1 MDLFRYFVRFLY
13 KIRWYLVIMP
23 MISLI
28 IAWFM
33 TRNMERI
40 YDTNTTIYT
49 GMITGYNIEG
59 GTGSAGGNSQTNI
72 TNLMLIITTDNTIHE
87 VSLRLFARC
96 MMYGNPNKD
105 NNYISAE
112 HFRQLNASVPADVK
126 ALINH
131 SNEAQTY
138 ANLKAY
144 EKPSQDNFLFGLT
157 NYHPYF
163 GINSITSRLKV
174 LQLQKSDIID
184 IGYSAN
190 DAGIAYNTLDI
201 LNDVFSKQYQQ
212 LRYGETSN
220 VIKFFE
226 REVARLYRILTS
238 AEDDLI
244 RYNVSKRVINYGE
257 QTKQVAAM
265 DAQQQ
270 NFRNDQLMNYTTAK
284 ALLDYL
290 ERQLGNRAQI
300 IRSNKE
306 FTNQVRDISRIQSRI
321 SNLKLMSSEGGGNN
335 NESQEELAKA
345 QRDLQRATGRVTQL
359 TKDIEAATFSTETG
373 VKAQDM
379 LGRWLE
385 QLLLLEKTKAEMTA
399 TDIMKNELDR
409 QYLYF
414 APIGATLERKSRH
427 IGFIEGNYMEM
438 LRALNSARM
447 RQRNLQMSTA
457 TLRVLNP
464 PMFPLN
470 AQPTNR
476 MMVLLG
482 AFMLTFILV
491 TLYFLII
498 EMLDRT
504 LRDRMRSE
512 RITNI
517 PVMGC
522 FPKESNLRYR
532 RFNKTI
538 ADMAM
543 KQLSKAL
550 LPNFKEGQQNV
561 LNLLS
566 TDSGNGKSYIAQEL
580 ENYWISIG
588 LQVRRLTYDEDFLA
602 EDSKFILAKDIKDL
616 CPDILP
622 EEIAIIEYPN
632 LDDYSISP
640 ALLNMGTINM
650 MVTRANRTWKDVDQK
665 ALNEV
670 QAMLDEEHKNTL
682 FMYLTEAT
690 RYAVEEFVGQLPP
703 YEQTHVQHVCKGKRR
718 KSVITLS
725 PVFACN
731 LRVCLCGIQHVCHH
745 LRDASTGCRYIIAL

>member
-13 KIRWYLVIMP
+13 KIRWYLAILP
-23 MISLI
+23 MIALI
-28 IAWFM
+28 VAWFM

-49 GMITGYNIEG
+49 GMITGYNLE
-59 GTGSAGGNSQTNI
+59 GTGSVGGNPQTNI

-87 VSLRLFARC
+87 VALRLFSRC

-112 HFRQLNASVPADVK
+112 HFRQLNATVPAEVK

-131 SNEAQTY
+131 NSEAQTY

-144 EKPSQDNFLFGLT
+144 EKPSQDNFLFGLL

-174 LQLQKSDIID
+174 LQLNGSDIID

-201 LNDVFSKQYQQ
+201 LNEVFARQYQQ
-212 LRYGETSN
+212 IRFGETNN
-220 VIKFFE
+220 VIRFFE
-226 REVARLYRILTS
+226 KEVARLYKILTA

-244 RYNVSKRVINYGE
+244 RYNISKRIINYGE
-257 QTKQVAAM
+257 QTKQLAALE
-265 DAQQQ
+265 AQQQ
-270 NFRNDQLMNYTTAK
+270 NFRNDQLLHYTTSK
-284 ALLDYL
+284 ALMDYL
-290 ERQLGNRAQI
+290 ERQLGNRAQV

-321 SNLKLMSSEGGGNN
+321 SNLRLMSSETGAQN

-345 QRDLQRATGRVTQL
+345 QRDLQRATSRVTQL
-359 TKDIEAATFSTETG
+359 TKDIEASTYSTETG
-373 VKAQDM
+373 VRANSM
-379 LGRWLE
+379 LDRWLE
-385 QLLLLEKTKAEMTA
+385 QILLLEKTKAEMTA
-399 TDIMKNELDR
+399 TDIMKNSLDR
-409 QYLYF
+409 QYLFY
-414 APIGATLERKSRH
+414 APIGATLDRKARH

-438 LRALNSARM
+438 LGALNSARL

-476 MMVLLG
+476 LMILLG
-482 AFMLTFILV
+482 AFLLTFMLTALWFM
-491 TLYFLII
+491 II

-512 RITNI
+512 RITKI

-550 LPNFKEGQQNV
+550 LPHFKEGQQNV
-561 LNLLS
+561 LNLIS
-566 TDSGNGKSYIAQEL
+566 TDSGNGKSYLAQEL

-622 EEIAIIEYPN
+622 DEIAIIEYPN
-632 LDDYSISP
+632 LDDNSISP
-640 ALLNMGTINM
+640 ALLNIGTVNL

-665 ALNEV
+665 ALKEV
-670 QAMLDEEHKNTL
+670 QAMLDDEHKDTL
-682 FMYLTEAT
+682 FMYLTEAS

-703 YEQTHVQHVCKGKRR
+703 YTKFNNFVYRMSQLGLTAIENEHAK
-718 KSVITLS
+718 
-725 PVFACN
+725 
-731 LRVCLCGIQHVCHH
+731 
-745 LRDASTGCRYIIAL
+745 

>member
-1 MDLFRYFVRFLY
+1 MDLFRYLVRFLY
-13 KIRWYLVIMP
+13 KIRWYLVILP
-23 MISLI
+23 LI
-28 IAWFM
+28 TLIVAWFM

-49 GMITGYNIEG
+49 GMITGYNLEG
-59 GTGSAGGNSQTNI
+59 GSGAAGGQQQTNI
-72 TNLMLIITTDNTIHE
+72 TNLMLLITTDNTIHE
-87 VSLRLFARC
+87 VALRLFGRC

-105 NNYISAE
+105 NNYISAQHYRE
-112 HFRQLNASVPADVK
+112 LSASVPADVK

-131 SNEAQTY
+131 NSESATY

-144 EKPSQDNFLFGLT
+144 EKPTVGNYLFSLL
-157 NYHPYF
+157 NYHQWF
-163 GINSITSRLKV
+163 GIDNITSRLKV
-174 LQLQKSDIID
+174 IQMSNSDIID

-190 DAGIAYNTLDI
+190 DAGIAFNTLDI
-201 LNDVFSKQYQQ
+201 LNEVFARQYQH
-212 LRYGETSN
+212 LRFGETSN

-226 REVARLYRILTS
+226 REVSRLYRILTN

-244 RYNVSKRVINYGE
+244 RYNVSKRIINYGE
-257 QTKQVAAM
+257 QTKQLAALE
-265 DAQQQ
+265 AQQQ
-270 NFRNDQLMNYTTAK
+270 NFRNDQLMNYTTSK
-284 ALLDYL
+284 ALMDYL

-306 FTNQVRDISRIQSRI
+306 FTNQVKDISRIQSRI
-321 SNLKLMSSEGGGNN
+321 SNLRLMSSEGGGNN
-335 NESQEELAKA
+335 FESQQELAKA
-345 QRDLQRATGRVTQL
+345 ERDLQAATGRVTEL
-359 TKDIEAATFSTETG
+359 TKDIEASTYSTETG
-373 VKAQDM
+373 VKANDM
-379 LGRWLE
+379 LSRWLE
-385 QLLLLEKTKAEMTA
+385 QIILLEKTKAQMTA
-399 TDIMKNELDR
+399 TDIMKKNLDD
-409 QYLYF
+409 QYLFY
-414 APIGATLERKSRH
+414 APIGATLDRKARH
-427 IGFIEGNYMEM
+427 ITFIEGNYMSM
-438 LRALNSARM
+438 LNALNAARL
-447 RQRNLQMSTA
+447 RQRNLQMTTA
-457 TLRVLNP
+457 ALRVLNP

-476 MMVLLG
+476 MMILLG
-482 AFMLTFILV
+482 AFLLAFMFTA
-491 TLYFLII
+491 LYFFLI
-498 EMLDRT
+498 ELLDRT

-512 RITNI
+512 RITKV

-538 ADMAM
+538 ADMAL

-550 LPNFKEGQQNV
+550 LPHFKEGQQNV

-566 TDSGNGKSYIAQEL
+566 TDSGNGRSYLAQEL

-622 EEIAIIEYPN
+622 DEIAIIEYPN
-632 LDDYSISP
+632 LDDNSISP
-640 ALLNMGTINM
+640 SLLNMATVNL

-670 QAMLDEEHKNTL
+670 QELLDDEHKNTL
-682 FMYLTEAT
+682 FMYLTESS

-703 YEQTHVQHVCKGKRR
+703 YTKFNNFVYRMSQLGLTAVENEHAR
-718 KSVITLS
+718 
-725 PVFACN
+725 
-731 LRVCLCGIQHVCHH
+731 
-745 LRDASTGCRYIIAL
+745 

>member
-1 MDLFRYFVRFLY
+1 MDLFRYLVRFLY
-13 KIRWYLVIMP
+13 KIRWYLVVLP
-23 MISLI
+23 MIALVV
-28 IAWFM
+28 AWFM
-33 TRNMERI
+33 TRHMERI

-49 GMITGYNIEG
+49 GMITGYNLEG
-59 GTGSAGGNSQTNI
+59 GYGAGGNSQTNI

-87 VSLRLFARC
+87 VALRLFARC

-112 HFRQLNASVPADVK
+112 HYRQLSAQVPPDVK

-131 SNEAQTY
+131 NSEAQTY

-144 EKPSQDNFLFGLT
+144 EKPSQDNYLFGLL
-157 NYHPYF
+157 NYHPWF
-163 GINSITSRLKV
+163 GIDNITSRLKV
-174 LQLQKSDIID
+174 LQLNGSDIID

-201 LNDVFSKQYQQ
+201 LNEVFARQYQQ
-212 LRYGETSN
+212 IRFGETGN

-226 REVARLYRILTS
+226 REVARLYKILTN

-244 RYNVSKRVINYGE
+244 RYNISKRIINYEE
-257 QTKQVAAM
+257 QTKQLTVLE
-265 DAQQQ
+265 AQQQ
-270 NFRNDQLMNYTTAK
+270 NFRNDQLMHYTTAK

-290 ERQLGNRAQI
+290 ERQLGNRAQV

-306 FTNQVRDISRIQSRI
+306 FTSQVRDIS
-321 SNLKLMSSEGGGNN
+321 NLRLMSSEGGGNN
-335 NESQEELAKA
+335 QESQEELAKA
-345 QRDLQRATGRVTQL
+345 QRDLQAATGRVNQL
-359 TKDIEAATFSTETG
+359 TRDIEASTYSTETG
-373 VKAQDM
+373 VRAQDM

-399 TDIMKNELDR
+399 TDIMKKNLDD
-409 QYLYF
+409 QYFFY
-414 APIGATLERKSRH
+414 APIGATLDRKARH

-438 LRALNSARM
+438 LKALNAARL
-447 RQRNLQMSTA
+447 RQKNLQMSTA

-476 MMVLLG
+476 MMILLG
-482 AFMLTFILV
+482 AFMLTFML
-491 TLYFLII
+491 TALWFLII
-498 EMLDRT
+498 ELLDRT

-512 RITNI
+512 RITQV

-532 RFNKTI
+532 RYNKTI

-550 LPNFKEGQQNV
+550 LPHFKEGQQNV
-561 LNLLS
+561 LNLIS
-566 TDSGNGKSYIAQEL
+566 TDSGNGKSYLAQEL
-580 ENYWISIG
+580 ENFWISIG
-588 LQVRRLTYDEDFLA
+588 LQVRRLTYDEDFLS
-602 EDSKFILAKDIKDL
+602 EDSKFILAQNIKDL

-622 EEIAIIEYPN
+622 DEIAIIEYPN
-632 LDDYSISP
+632 LDDNSISP
-640 ALLNMGTINM
+640 ALLNMGTVNL

-665 ALNEV
+665 ALKEV
-670 QAMLDEEHKNTL
+670 QALLDEEHKNSL
-682 FMYLTEAT
+682 FMYLTEAS

-703 YEQTHVQHVCKGKRR
+703 FVYRMSQLGLTAVENEHAK
-718 KSVITLS
+718 
-725 PVFACN
+725 
-731 LRVCLCGIQHVCHH
+731 
-745 LRDASTGCRYIIAL
+745 

>member
-13 KIRWYLVIMP
+13 KIRWYLVILP
-23 MISLI
+23 LI
-28 IAWFM
+28 ALIVAWFL

-59 GTGSAGGNSQTNI
+59 GTGTAGGNAQTNI

-87 VSLRLFARC
+87 VALRLFARC
-96 MMYGNPNKD
+96 MMYGNLNKD

-112 HFRQLNASVPADVK
+112 HFRQLDNTVPADVK
-126 ALINH
+126 ALIRRN
-131 SNEAQTY
+131 SEAQTY

-144 EKPSQDNFLFGLT
+144 EKPSQDNFLFGLL

-163 GINSITSRLKV
+163 GINNITSRLKV
-174 LQLQKSDIID
+174 LQLNNSDIID

-201 LNDVFSKQYQQ
+201 LNEVFARQYQQ
-212 LRYGETSN
+212 IRFGETSN

-226 REVARLYRILTS
+226 KEVARLYRILTN

-244 RYNVSKRVINYGE
+244 RYNISKKIVNYGE
-257 QTKQVAAM
+257 QTKQLTVLE
-265 DAQQQ
+265 AQQQ
-270 NFRNDQLMNYTTAK
+270 NFRNDQLMNYTTSK

-290 ERQLGNRAQI
+290 ERQLGNRAQV

-306 FTNQVRDISRIQSRI
+306 FTSQVRDISRIQSRI
-321 SNLKLMSSEGGGNN
+321 SNLKLMSNEGGNN

-345 QRDLQRATGRVTQL
+345 QRDLNAATNRVTQL
-359 TKDIEAATFSTETG
+359 TKDIEASTYSTETG
-373 VKAQDM
+373 VRASDM
-379 LGRWLE
+379 LSRWLE

-399 TDIMKNELDR
+399 TDIMKQNLDK
-409 QYLYF
+409 QYLFY
-414 APIGATLERKSRH
+414 APIGATLDRKDRH

-438 LRALNSARM
+438 LKALNAARL
-447 RQRNLQMSTA
+447 RQRNLQMTTA

-476 MMVLLG
+476 LMILLG
-482 AFMLTFILV
+482 AFMLTFML
-491 TLYFLII
+491 TALWFLII

-512 RITNI
+512 RITKV

-522 FPKESNLRYR
+522 YPKESNLRYR

-538 ADMAM
+538 ADMSLH
-543 KQLSKAL
+543 QLSKAL
-550 LPNFKEGQQNV
+550 LPHFQEGQQNV
-561 LNLLS
+561 LNLIS
-566 TDSGNGKSYIAQEL
+566 TDTGNGKSFLAQEL

-602 EDSKFILAKDIKDL
+602 EDSKFILAKGIKDL

-632 LDDYSISP
+632 LDENSLSP
-640 ALLNMGTINM
+640 ALLNMGTVNL

-665 ALNEV
+665 ALKEV
-670 QAMLDEEHKNTL
+670 QAMLDDEHKDTL
-682 FMYLTEAT
+682 FMYLTEAS

-703 YEQTHVQHVCKGKRR
+703 YTKFNNFVYRMSQLGLTATENEHAK
-718 KSVITLS
+718 
-725 PVFACN
+725 
-731 LRVCLCGIQHVCHH
+731 
-745 LRDASTGCRYIIAL
+745 

>member
-1 MDLFRYFVRFLY
+1 MDLFRYFIRFLY
-13 KIRWYLVIMP
+13 KIRWYLIILP
-23 MISLI
+23 IISLI
-28 IAWFM
+28 VAWFM

-49 GMITGYNIEG
+49 GMITGYNLEG
-59 GTGSAGGNSQTNI
+59 TTGSVGGNSQTNI
-72 TNLMLIITTDNTIHE
+72 TNLMLIVTTDNTIHE
-87 VSLRLFARC
+87 VALRLFSRC

-112 HFRQLNASVPADVK
+112 HFRQLNATVPPEVK
-126 ALINH
+126 ALINRN
-131 SNEAQTY
+131 NEDQTY

-144 EKPSQDNFLFGLT
+144 EKPSQNNYIFGLL
-157 NYHPYF
+157 NYHQYF
-163 GINSITSRLKV
+163 GIDNITSRLKV
-174 LQLQKSDIID
+174 LQLDQSDIID

-190 DAGIAYNTLDI
+190 DAGIAFNTLDI
-201 LNDVFSKQYQQ
+201 LNKVFARQYQQ
-212 LRYGETSN
+212 LRFGETNN
-220 VIKFFE
+220 VIRFFE
-226 REVARLYRILTS
+226 KEVGRLYKILTN

-244 RYNVSKRVINYGE
+244 RYNISKRIINYEE
-257 QTKQVAAM
+257 QTKALTGLE
-265 DAQQQ
+265 AQQQ
-270 NFRNDQLMNYTTAK
+270 NFRNDQLLNYTTSK

-300 IRSNKE
+300 IRSNTE
-306 FTNQVRDISRIQSRI
+306 FTKQVRDISRIQSRI
-321 SNLKLMSSEGGGNN
+321 SNLRLMSSEGGAQN

-345 QRDLQRATGRVTQL
+345 QRDLQKATGRVTQL
-359 TKDIEAATFSTETG
+359 TKDIEASTFSTETG
-373 VKAQDM
+373 VKANDM
-379 LGRWLE
+379 LERWLE
-385 QLLLLEKTKAEMTA
+385 QLLLMEKTKAEMTA
-399 TDIMKNELDR
+399 TDIMKDNLDR
-409 QYLYF
+409 QYLFY
-414 APIGATLERKSRH
+414 APIGATIERKVRH

-438 LRALNSARM
+438 LKALNAARM

-476 MMVLLG
+476 IMILLG
-482 AFMLTFILV
+482 SLLLTFMLTALW
-491 TLYFLII
+491 FLII

-512 RITNI
+512 RITQI

-543 KQLSKAL
+543 KQLSKSL
-550 LPNFKEGQQNV
+550 LPHFKEGQQNV
-561 LNLLS
+561 LNLIS
-566 TDSGNGKSYIAQEL
+566 TDSGNGKSYLAQEL

-588 LQVRRLTYDEDFLA
+588 LEVRRLTYDEDFLA
-602 EDSKFILAKDIKDL
+602 EDSKFILAKGIKDL

-622 EEIAIIEYPN
+622 NEIAIIEYPN
-632 LDDYSISP
+632 MDDNSISP
-640 ALLNMGTINM
+640 ALLNMGTINL

-665 ALNEV
+665 ALREL
-670 QAMLDEEHKNTL
+670 QTMLDEDHKDTL
-682 FMYLTEAT
+682 FMYLTEAS

-703 YEQTHVQHVCKGKRR
+703 YTRFNNFVYRISQLGLTATENEH
-718 KSVITLS
+718 SL
-725 PVFACN
+725 
-731 LRVCLCGIQHVCHH
+731 
-745 LRDASTGCRYIIAL
+745 

>member
-13 KIRWYLVIMP
+13 KIRWYLVILP
-23 MISLI
+23 LI
-28 IAWFM
+28 ALIVAWFL

-40 YDTNTTIYT
+40 YDANTTIYT
-49 GMITGYNIEG
+49 GMITGYNLEG
-59 GTGSAGGNSQTNI
+59 SGAVGGNPQTNI

-87 VSLRLFARC
+87 VALRLFARC
-96 MMYGNPNKD
+96 MMYGNPNKN

-112 HFRQLNASVPADVK
+112 HFRQLNATVPPDVK
-126 ALINH
+126 ALINRN
-131 SNEAQTY
+131 SESATY

-144 EKPSQDNFLFGLT
+144 EKPSQDNYLFGIL

-163 GINSITSRLKV
+163 GIDNITSRLKV
-174 LQLQKSDIID
+174 LQLSGSDIID
-184 IGYSAN
+184 IAYSAN
-190 DAGIAYNTLDI
+190 DAGIAYNTIDI
-201 LNDVFSKQYQQ
+201 LNEVFARQYQAI
-212 LRYGETSN
+212 RFGETGN

-226 REVARLYRILTS
+226 REVHRLWRILTN

-244 RYNVSKRVINYGE
+244 RYNISKRIINYGE
-257 QTKQVAAM
+257 QTKQLTVLE
-265 DAQQQ
+265 AQQQ
-270 NFRNDQLMNYTTAK
+270 NFRNDQLMNRTTSK

-290 ERQLGNRAQI
+290 ERQLGNRAQV

-306 FTNQVRDISRIQSRI
+306 FTSQVRDISRIQSRI

-345 QRDLQRATGRVTQL
+345 QRDLQAATSRVTQL
-359 TKDIEAATFSTETG
+359 TKDIEASTYSTETG
-373 VKAQDM
+373 VKANDM
-379 LGRWLE
+379 LSRWLE
-385 QLLLLEKTKAEMTA
+385 QLLLLEKTKAEGTA
-399 TDIMKNELDR
+399 TDIMRENLDR
-409 QYLYF
+409 QYLYY
-414 APIGATLERKSRH
+414 APIGATLDRKDRH
-427 IGFIEGNYMEM
+427 IAFIEGNYMEM
-438 LRALNSARM
+438 LKALNAARL
-447 RQRNLQMSTA
+447 RQKNLQMSTA

-476 MMVLLG
+476 IMILLG
-482 AFMLTFILV
+482 AFMLTFML
-491 TLYFLII
+491 TALYFLLI

-512 RITNI
+512 RITKI

-538 ADMAM
+538 ADMSM

-550 LPNFKEGQQNV
+550 LPHFKEGQQNV

-566 TDSGNGKSYIAQEL
+566 TDSGNGKSYLSQEL

-622 EEIAIIEYPN
+622 DEIAIIEYPN

-640 ALLNMGTINM
+640 ALLNMGTINL

-665 ALNEV
+665 ALKEV
-670 QAMLDEEHKNTL
+670 QAMLDEEHKNSL
-682 FMYLTEAT
+682 FMYLTEAS

-703 YEQTHVQHVCKGKRR
+703 YTKFSNFVYRMSQLGLTATENEHAK
-718 KSVITLS
+718 
-725 PVFACN
+725 
-731 LRVCLCGIQHVCHH
+731 
-745 LRDASTGCRYIIAL
+745 